1 MRGTRNGHAA
11 AAALSLF
18 GELQVDLAVVSGD
31 QAVVEVVV
39 LDLQEDGVAV
49 QVRAVLEE
57 VHTFRGDEDAVAVDQ
72 LHRDETGEEK
82 HTQETASYQLPGG
95 RGAHI
100 VYGSKS
106 TDMCVIKNT
115 LVKGEVLIQLLY

>member
-82 HTQETASYQLPGG
+82 HTHAGNCQLSAC
-95 RGAHI
+95 RWEKCSHCA
-100 VYGSKS
+100 
-106 TDMCVIKNT
+106 
-115 LVKGEVLIQLLY
+115 LE

>member
-18 GELQVDLAVVSGD
+18 GKLQVDLAVVSGD

-72 LHRDETGEEK
+72 LHRDETGEDK
-82 HTQETASYQLPGG
+82 HTRRKLP
-95 RGAHI
+95 
-100 VYGSKS
+100 
-106 TDMCVIKNT
+106 VIS
-115 LVKGEVLIQLLY
+115 LQVGEVLTLCTGVKVRICV